1 MRPIVCGK
9 DKPTE
14 EETMADFAGADV
26 IRRVAWRLLPFL
38 GLGYYVNALDRS
50 NIAVAALTIA
60 AVALVRAWL
69 GRRRQRLLDSPTAGL
84 WQALG
89 VRPDDRPTLVAFSSP
104 SCAACHTAQA
114 PALRQLQAQVGERG
128 VRVLEVDV
136 ADRPGTAR
144 AFGIMTVPSTVL
156 LKRDAVL
163 EVNHGFRPTRRL
175 AEQLAVASR

>member
-1 MRPIVCGK
+1 MPL
-9 DKPTE
+9 D
-14 EETMADFAGADV
+14 
-26 IRRVAWRLLPFL
+26 RLLVL
-38 GLGYYVNALDRS
+38 AL
-50 NIAVAALTIA
+50 VVALT
-60 AVALVRAWL
+60 VAGVVLVRAWL
-69 GRRRQRLLDSPTAGL
+69 GQRRRRLLQAPTVDL

-175 AEQLAVASR
+175 AEQLAVAAR

>member
-1 MRPIVCGK
+1 MP
-9 DKPTE
+9 
-14 EETMADFAGADV
+14 AD
-26 IRRVAWRLLPFL
+26 RLLVL
-38 GLGYYVNALDRS
+38 ALLVLS
-50 NIAVAALTIA
+50 AVV
-60 AVALVRAWL
+60 AVVLVRMWSH
-69 GRRRQRLLDSPTAGL
+69 RRGQRLRAAPAADL

-128 VRVLEVDV
+128 VRLLEVDV
-136 ADRPGTAR
+136 ADRPATAR

-156 LKRDAVL
+156 LRRDAVL

-175 AEQLAVASR
+175 AEQLAVAAR